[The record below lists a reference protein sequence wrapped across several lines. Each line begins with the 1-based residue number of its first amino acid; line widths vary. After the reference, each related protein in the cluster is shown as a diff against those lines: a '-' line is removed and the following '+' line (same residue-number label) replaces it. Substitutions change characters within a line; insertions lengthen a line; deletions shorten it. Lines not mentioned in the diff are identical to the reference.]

1 MQIALIDGSIHKER
15 RFEGCHACLHFGML
29 ASPLERCGDQHEVV
43 DPFWMANGGL
53 QSHGTAKREAK
64 EVGFFESEMLY
75 QASDI
80 VSHVLKAEGAIREGC
95 ASVSIQIDTNDLIL
109 RSQRGRKS
117 GEHLKG
123 PKATVKHDQGLASSM
138 NLIVQVDSVD
148 RSVCSCWIVGIS
160 CHLRLLLNA

>member
-1 MQIALIDGSIHKER
+1 MRGRPFER
-15 RFEGCHACLHFGML
+15 R
-29 ASPLERCGDQHEVV
+29 RNQDEVV

-109 RSQRGRKS
+109 LSQRGRKS

-123 PKATVKHDQGLASSM
+123 PKASVKHDQRLASSM
-138 NLIVQVDSVD
+138 DLIVQGDTITRREV
-148 RSVCSCWIVGIS
+148 SCGS
-160 CHLRLLLNA
+160 